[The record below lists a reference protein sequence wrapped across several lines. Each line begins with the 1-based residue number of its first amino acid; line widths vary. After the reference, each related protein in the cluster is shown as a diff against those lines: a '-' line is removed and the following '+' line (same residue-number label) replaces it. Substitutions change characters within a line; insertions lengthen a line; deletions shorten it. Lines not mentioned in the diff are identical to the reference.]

1 MLHRALL
8 LFIKN
13 PVPGK
18 VKTRLAAT
26 VGPDRALEL
35 YLRMLAH
42 TRSTALRTAAS
53 RLVFYSD
60 FVDEQDD
67 WRRPDFE
74 KMLQR
79 GTDLGLRMHH
89 AIADALQRHS
99 RSVLVGGDI
108 PGLRADIIEAA
119 FDALEDADVVIGPA
133 EDGGYYLIGMR
144 APHPEIFENIHW
156 STPQVLAQTLERCH
170 MAGCSVRLVDTLSDV
185 DTEADWEKYVLSSS
199 SRDFDNQENK

>member
-42 TRSTALRTAAS
+42 TRNTALRTAAS

-79 GTDLGLRMHH
+79 GTDLSLRMHH
-89 AIADALQRHS
+89 AIADALQHHS
-99 RSVLVGGDI
+99 RAVLVGGDI

-119 FDALEDADVVIGPA
+119 FDALEEADVVIGPA
-133 EDGGYYLIGMR
+133 EDGGYYLIGMS
-144 APHPEIFENIHW
+144 APHPEIFENIQW
-156 STPQVLAQTLERCH
+156 STPQVLSQTLERCH
-170 MAGCSVRLVDTLSDV
+170 LAG
-185 DTEADWEKYVLSSS
+185 SSPAAGGGGA
-199 SRDFDNQENK
+199 

>member
-1 MLHRALL
+1 MLQRALI

-13 PVPGK
+13 PLPGK

-26 VGPDRALEL
+26 VGPERALEL
-35 YLRMLAH
+35 YLRMLEY
-42 TRSTALRTAAS
+42 TRNTALRTVAS

-89 AIADALQRHS
+89 AIADALQHHS
-99 RSVLVGGDI
+99 RAVLVGGDI
-108 PGLRADIIEAA
+108 PGLRPDIIEAA
-119 FDALEDADVVIGPA
+119 FDALDEVEVVIGPA

-156 STPQVLAQTLERCH
+156 STPQVLAQTLERCRL
-170 MAGCSVRLVDTLSDV
+170 ADCSVRLVDTLSDV
-185 DTEADWEKYVLSSS
+185 DTEADWERFTLNSS
-199 SRDFDNQENK
+199 SRDFDNQGSR